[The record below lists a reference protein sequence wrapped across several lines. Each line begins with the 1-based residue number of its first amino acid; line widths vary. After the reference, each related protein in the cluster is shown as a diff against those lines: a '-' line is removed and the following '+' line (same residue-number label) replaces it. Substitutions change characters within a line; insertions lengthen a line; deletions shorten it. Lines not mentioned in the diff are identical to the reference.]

1 MEGFNMNDW
10 EITEELIDYDT
21 GRPYKHL
28 SYKNNEGEKHYNAWY
43 WSPEEIYVEVWEES
57 DGCLNFIEG
66 GMTWSEALE
75 YVIEDEE
82 DDE

>member
-1 MEGFNMNDW
+1 MEGFDMNDW
-10 EITEELIDYDT
+10 EITEELIDEDT
-21 GRPYKHL
+21 GRSYKHL
-28 SYKNNEGEKHYNAWY
+28 SYKNTEGEKHYNAWY
-43 WSPEEIYVEVWEES
+43 WSPEEIYVEVWHCSAET
-57 DGCLNFIEG
+57 NTFMEG